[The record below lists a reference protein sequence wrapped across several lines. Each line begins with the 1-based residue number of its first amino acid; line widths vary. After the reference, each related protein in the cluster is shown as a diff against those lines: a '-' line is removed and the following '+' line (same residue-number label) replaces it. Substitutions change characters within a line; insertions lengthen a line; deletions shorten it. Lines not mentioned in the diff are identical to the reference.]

1 VLKLKAPTRAKT
13 ANEDKLF
20 ALKMIYIYI
29 FFYEK
34 LTINQF
40 GQLEEFLSY
49 FTIPALEPP
58 CK

>member
-1 VLKLKAPTRAKT
+1 VLKLKAPTRGKT

-20 ALKMIYIYI
+20 ALNMIY
-29 FFYEK
+29 FFLNEK

-40 GQLEEFLSY
+40 GQLEEVLSY